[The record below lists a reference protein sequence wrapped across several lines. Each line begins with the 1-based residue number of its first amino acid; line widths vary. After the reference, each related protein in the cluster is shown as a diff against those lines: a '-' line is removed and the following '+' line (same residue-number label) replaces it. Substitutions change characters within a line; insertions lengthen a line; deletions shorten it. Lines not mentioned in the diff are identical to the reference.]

1 MRGDEADVILPE
13 KVISRT
19 SGKSKQLLPPHQP
32 PRPIRPPL
40 RRTREEEHKAY
51 GRTFVGSGQQDD
63 YDAMTKLGE
72 GTFGHVFYSL
82 SPSLG
87 ANGLVREV
95 HKAKFRPTG
104 RVVALKRILMHN
116 EKEGMPVTAL
126 REIKILKALKHL
138 NVVELLDMFVVRGA
152 LFVIQLLARR

>member
-1 MRGDEADVILPE
+1 MISRSPPSVSHPSSRSPSGEGLRGDEADVFLPE

-19 SGKSKQLLPPHQP
+19 SEKSKELPPHQP

-72 GTFGHVFYSL
+72 GTFGHV
-82 SPSLG
+82 
-87 ANGLVREV
+87 
-95 HKAKFRPTG
+95 
-104 RVVALKRILMHN
+104 
-116 EKEGMPVTAL
+116 
-126 REIKILKALKHL
+126 
-138 NVVELLDMFVVRGA
+138 
-152 LFVIQLLARR
+152 LFCSTYA